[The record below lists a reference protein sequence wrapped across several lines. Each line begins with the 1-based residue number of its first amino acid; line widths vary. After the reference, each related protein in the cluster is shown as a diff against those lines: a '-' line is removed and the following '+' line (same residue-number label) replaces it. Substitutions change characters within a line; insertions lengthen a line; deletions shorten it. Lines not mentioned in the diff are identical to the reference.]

1 MPSNTTVFR
10 QLEATDNRIWVY
22 RIINLI
28 ILIIVFIL
36 ILSGNIGLATIGWFI
51 AAFMII
57 GYSYYFRN
65 TLKKYMGI
73 SDSIN
78 IGNKYYDEHLHYYT
92 TIKGIKDN
100 FTDFS
105 SVASITNEELTAY
118 QHELEKMK
126 KLSDNIMDP
135 EQRSQLKVNNEMLR
149 DKATNTLATYS
160 KYINALQS
168 IDNKKIE
175 YFSKQQ

>member
-135 EQRSQLKVNNEMLR
+135 QQRSQLKVNNEMLR
-149 DKATNTLATYS
+149 DKATNTLTTYS